1 MVDEEAM
8 KFLEK
13 AGKGFAVEWI
23 KEALK
28 EVNLC
33 IFYLDMVMIHQPM
46 EVMHAPWIDGG
57 VEAGISREKWKE
69 LWNKIANCGN
79 VDIPAILAEL
89 SEKGQIPKGSIIA
102 LFPPGLGGHT
112 PCMIIRWL
120 V

>member
-1 MVDEEAM
+1 
-8 KFLEK
+8 
-13 AGKGFAVEWI
+13 
-23 KEALK
+23 
-28 EVNLC
+28 
-33 IFYLDMVMIHQPM
+33 MVMIHQPM

-102 LFPPGLGGHT
+102 LFPPGLGRHT